1 MREAKDERGEVEGE
15 EKKDKVDGGKKWKGR
30 DEQKR
35 KGAAMCGAG

>member
-1 MREAKDERGEVEGE
+1 MREERWKGKK
-15 EKKDKVDGGKKWKGR
+15 KKDKEEGGKKWKGR